1 MDIFCGAGGSSIGI
15 HEAGVE
21 VKLAVNHD
29 ELALRTHAAN
39 FTRTRHVKTDI
50 STCDPRKFPTTL
62 GAWFSSSCTDHSVA
76 KGNKRKGLGAKNLWG
91 EIENEI
97 DDVEERSRATMW
109 DVVRFSEHHDYKLVI
124 VENVVD
130 IRHWRLYEP
139 WLHAMT
145 NLDYE
150 HRAVYLNSMV
160 AHPTPQSRDR
170 IYICFWKK
178 GNRRPDLEIRPRA
191 HCRKCSQDV
200 EAVQTWKNRAK
211 PYGKYGERNQYLY
224 CCPKCASVVTP
235 YYYAAANAIDWSLPM
250 HTVGDRRDPA
260 YRKRHNLRQ
269 IGDNTRRRIK
279 IGLQKFSGRQFGI
292 DYVHTAR
299 GDNEAG
305 MTWPM
310 TGPMR
315 TLLANRTLGVAVP
328 FMVQPTHA
336 GGDDRTREV
345 SQPLPT
351 ITTSRDMSVVLPFL
365 AELYGLSDAS
375 PITDPLG
382 TQTTVRHN
390 AVIAPDGFLTQ
401 TSHEPSESRVRSLVE
416 PMHTVT
422 TMNGEQS
429 LVLPSFISS
438 YYTSSDSNH
447 AVTEPLMT
455 ITANDRHAL
464 ITPKAAAFLFGYY
477 NRGENAAAVSS
488 VLAPMP
494 TQCTRP
500 RGHYLVRPARETVD
514 VTDEDIDACGYRG
527 LVSAEV
533 GRGMAF
539 PDTYIV
545 LGNEDDRVRQYGNA
559 VTPPVAELLTERMIQ
574 SL

>member
-1 MDIFCGAGGSSIGI
+1 MTALKTTVDFMDIFCGAGGSSIGI
-15 HEAGVE
+15 HNTGVE
-21 VKLAVNHD
+21 VALAVNHN
-29 ELALRTHAAN
+29 ELALKTHATN
-39 FTRTRHVKTDI
+39 FTRTRHVQTDI

-62 GAWFSSSCTDHSVA
+62 GAWFSPSCTNHSVA
-76 KGNKRKGLGAKNLWG
+76 KGNKRKNLGARDLWG

-109 DVVRFSEHHDYKLVI
+109 DAVRFSEHHDYKVVI
-124 VENVVD
+124 VENVAD

-150 HRAVYLNSMV
+150 HQAVYLNSMV

-170 IYICFWKK
+170 IYVCFWKK
-178 GNRRPDLEIRPRA
+178 GNRRPNLEIRPKA
-191 HCRKCSQDV
+191 HCRKCSADV
-200 EAVQTWKNRAK
+200 EAVQTWKNRAR
-211 PYGKYGERNQYLY
+211 PYGKYGERNQYIY
-224 CCPKCASVVTP
+224 CCPRCAGVVTP

-279 IGLQKFSGRQFGI
+279 IGLQKFAGQQFGI

-310 TGPMR
+310 TGPLR
-315 TLLANRTLGVAVP
+315 TLLANHTLGVALP

-336 GGDDRTREV
+336 GGENRARDIGEAMPAVTTSREQALV
-345 SQPLPT
+345 TPGFLVQLSHSEDASRLRDIGDPMHT
-351 ITTSRDMSVVLPFL
+351 ITTTR
-365 AELYGLSDAS
+365 
-375 PITDPLG
+375 
-382 TQTTVRHN
+382 
-390 AVIAPDGFLTQ
+390 
-401 TSHEPSESRVRSLVE
+401 
-416 PMHTVT
+416 
-422 TMNGEQS
+422 GEQS
-429 LVLPSFISS
+429 LVLPAFISS
-438 YYTSSDSNH
+438 YYGGSDSNH

-464 ITPKAAAFLFGYY
+464 ITPAAAAFLFGYY
-477 NRGENAAAVSS
+477 NRGEEHAAVSS

-494 TQCTRP
+494 TQSTRP
-500 RGHYLVRPARETVD
+500 RGHYLAQPARETAEITEAD
-514 VTDEDIDACGYRG
+514 VDACGYRG

-539 PDTYIV
+539 PDSYVV

-559 VTPPVAELLTERMIQ
+559 VTPPAAELLMRRMIQ

>member
-1 MDIFCGAGGSSIGI
+1 MTALNTSADFMDIFCGAGGSSIGI
-15 HEAGVE
+15 HKAGVE

-39 FTRTRHVKTDI
+39 FTRTRHVQTDI

-62 GAWFSSSCTDHSVA
+62 GAWFSPSCTNHSVA
-76 KGNKRKGLGAKNLWG
+76 KGNKRKDLGAKNLWG

-292 DYVHTAR
+292 DCVHTAR

-336 GGDDRTREV
+336 GGENRAREIGA
-345 SQPLPT
+345 PLPAV
-351 ITTSRDMSVVLPFL
+351 TTSRDMSVVVPFI
-365 AELYGLSDAS
+365 E
-375 PITDPLG
+375 
-382 TQTTVRHN
+382 
-390 AVIAPDGFLTQ
+390 GFLTQ
-401 TSHEPSESRVRSLVE
+401 TSHEPGDSRVRSLVE
-416 PMHTVT
+416 PMPTA
-422 TMNGEQS
+422 
-429 LVLPSFISS
+429 FISS
-438 YYTSSDSNH
+438 YYGSSDSNH

-477 NRGENAAAVSS
+477 NRGEDAAAVSS

-494 TQCTRP
+494 TQSTRP
-500 RGHYLVRPARETVD
+500 RGHYLARPARETVD

-533 GRGMAF
+533 GRGMAI

-559 VTPPVAELLTERMIQ
+559 VTPPAAELLTERMIQ

>member
-1 MDIFCGAGGSSIGI
+1 MTALKTTADWMDIFCGAGGSSIGI
-15 HEAGVE
+15 HRTGAE
-21 VKLAVNHD
+21 VTLAVNHD

-39 FTRTRHVKTDI
+39 FERTRHVQTDI

-62 GAWFSSSCTDHSVA
+62 GAWFSPSCTNHSVA
-76 KGNKRKGLGAKNLWG
+76 KGGKRKNLGAKDLWG

-178 GNRRPDLEIRPRA
+178 GNPRPDLEIRPRS
-191 HCRKCSQDV
+191 HCAKCGHDV
-200 EAVQTWKNRAK
+200 EAVQTWKNRAR
-211 PYGKYGERNQYLY
+211 PYGKYGDRNQYLY
-224 CCPKCASVVTP
+224 CCPKCATVVTP
-235 YYYAAANAIDWSLPM
+235 YYYAAANAINWSLPM

-260 YRKRHNLRQ
+260 YRKQHNLRQ
-269 IGDNTRRRIK
+269 IGENTRRRIK
-279 IGLQKFSGRQFGI
+279 IGLQKFAGQHFGI

-310 TGPMR
+310 IGPMR
-315 TLLANRTLGVAVP
+315 TLLANRTLGVAHP
-328 FMVQPTHA
+328 FMLSSLHT
-336 GGDDRTREV
+336 GSGDRTREV
-345 SQPLPT
+345 FGLMPT
-351 ITTSRDMSVVLPFL
+351 VTTARDMSVILP
-365 AELYGLSDAS
+365 
-375 PITDPLG
+375 
-382 TQTTVRHN
+382 
-390 AVIAPDGFLTQ
+390 
-401 TSHEPSESRVRSLVE
+401 
-416 PMHTVT
+416 
-422 TMNGEQS
+422 
-429 LVLPSFISS
+429 FISS
-438 YYTSSDSNH
+438 YYGGSDSNH
-447 AVTEPLMT
+447 GVTEPLMT

-464 ITPKAAAFLFGYY
+464 ITPQTAAFLFGYY
-477 NRGENAAAVSS
+477 NRGEEHAAVSS

-494 TQCTRP
+494 TQSTRP
-500 RGHYLVRPARETVD
+500 RGHYLAQPARAGVE
-514 VTDEDIDACGYRG
+514 VTDDDVDACGYRG
-527 LVSAEV
+527 LVSTEV
-533 GRGMAF
+533 GSGMAI
-539 PDTYIV
+539 PGSYIV
-545 LGNEDDRVRQYGNA
+545 LGNEDERVRQYGNA
-559 VTPPVAELLTERMIQ
+559 VTPPTAEMLADRMHQ
-574 SL
+574 SLRGAT